1 MKTEQDKRAEGRQIS
16 RAIDNYTPLV
26 NTKKEAQPQTQQKQ
40 LGETE

>member
-1 MKTEQDKRAEGRQIS
+1 MKTEQDMRAEGRSIS

-26 NTKKEAQPQTQQKQ
+26 NTKKEAQPSPQTS